1 MARPARPPRV
11 LCKVMEARRFD
22 LLMLALVPGLDPR
35 VRAALL
41 AEPRLDDVFARPDD
55 HAQRLPDAARD
66 ALRSGQVSKAAE
78 QELLALRRTPIQLLG
93 WGEYG
98 YPELLARIFDP
109 PPVLWVR
116 GTLPPAGQAS
126 VSIVGSRQATVAG
139 RALARALA
147 RDLAGAGVVI
157 VSGLALGIDGEAH
170 TGALEGGGL
179 TVAVLGSGL
188 HEVYP
193 ASHAPLAERIERAG
207 ALVSEFPL
215 RTRPYKG
222 NFPRRNRVIAGW
234 APGTVVVE
242 AAARSGALVTARVA
256 LEEGRE
262 VMAVPGHPSA
272 ATSEGTNA
280 LIRDGA
286 VLVRGAADVAEQ
298 LRLVLP
304 APAPAPG
311 EPLLD
316 ALRKDAPISLD
327 ELQQRSGLPARDLLQ
342 RLGELEL
349 ERKVQRLPGA
359 LFVRGA

>member
-1 MARPARPPRV
+1 
-11 LCKVMEARRFD
+11 
-22 LLMLALVPGLDPR
+22 MLALVPGLQPR
-35 VRAALL
+35 ARSLLL
-41 AEPRLDDVFARPDD
+41 AAPRLDEVFAHPDD
-55 HAQRLPDAARD
+55 HAELLPDAARA
-66 ALRSGQVSKAAE
+66 ALRSGAVKKAADE
-78 QELLALRRTPIQLLG
+78 ELAALRRTTIQLLG

-98 YPELLARIFDP
+98 YPELLARIYDP

-116 GTLPPAGQAS
+116 GTLPGGDDVG

-139 RALARALA
+139 RALARAMA
-147 RDLAGAGVVI
+147 RELAGAGVVV

-170 TGALEGGGL
+170 VGALEGGGR

-188 HEVYP
+188 AEVYP

-215 RTRPYKG
+215 HTRPFKG

-234 APGTVVVE
+234 SPGTVVVE
-242 AAARSGALVTARVA
+242 AAARSGALVTARIA

-262 VMAVPGHPSA
+262 VMAVPGHPGS

-298 LRLVLP
+298 LGVSLP
-304 APAPAPG
+304 VPVAPAPG
-311 EPLLD
+311 EPLLA
-316 ALRKDAPISLD
+316 ALRQDAPVSLD
-327 ELQQRSGLPARDLLQ
+327 ELQKRSGVPVPELLQ
-342 RLGELEL
+342 RLGQLEL

-359 LFVRGA
+359 LFVRRAWES